1 MLQVIKM
8 DKILED
14 TYLFD
19 FYGEL
24 LTEHQRSI
32 YRDIVLEDLSLGEAA
47 DEYNVSRQAI
57 YDIVKRCR
65 KTLLGYED
73 KLHLINRFLKIRE
86 LTGEIIQ
93 ISEKL
98 EESGSE
104 DSEIGKIREL
114 ATLITEEL

>member
-19 FYGEL
+19 FDGEL

-32 YRDIVLEDLSLGEAA
+32 YRDIVLEDRSLGEAA

-65 KTLLGYED
+65 KTLLGYEE